1 MSDYH
6 EPVWD
11 CSSYLHIQQ
20 ISFNIK
26 ISSKLLFV
34 SIFFC
39 TNNEVFGNEVEKH
52 LTKMPLVGKEKW
64 FFEEN

>member
-26 ISSKLLFV
+26 ISSKLSFSSFLT
-34 SIFFC
+34 IFTYQYMYFC
-39 TNNEVFGNEVEKH
+39 T
-52 LTKMPLVGKEKW
+52 LQQI
-64 FFEEN
+64 